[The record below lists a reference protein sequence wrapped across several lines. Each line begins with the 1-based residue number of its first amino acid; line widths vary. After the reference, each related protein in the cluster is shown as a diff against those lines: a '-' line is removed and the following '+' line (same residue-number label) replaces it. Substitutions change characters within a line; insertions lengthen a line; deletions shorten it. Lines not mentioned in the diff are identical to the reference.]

1 MSLLNWWVT
10 ALPRPKKRPRM
21 NNGAIEK
28 QTDPIYKTLPKVT
41 GWRLFLKTVF
51 ARAYPRLIGQQ
62 REKSWLFFDIFLP
75 MLAVSAYVFV
85 YRAIKAPEDYVGFAV
100 MGGAMTAF
108 WLNVLWSMSSQLYWE
123 KEQGNLALYIIAPN
137 QMMAILLGMAMGG
150 MLATALRAV
159 VIILLGSILFQVTF
173 VVSSFLQLFIVF
185 MLSMTALYGMG
196 MMMAS
201 MFLLLSREAWHI
213 SNLAQEPIYLLSGFY
228 FPIKSFPFWIAA
240 AASIIPLTM
249 GLDAMRQLIF
259 ASGPS
264 LGFVTVRLEVSV
276 LLVLCVVFLVGAK
289 LLLDFM
295 EKLAIREGRL
305 TESRR

>member
-1 MSLLNWWVT
+1 MT
-10 ALPRPKKRPRM
+10 KP
-21 NNGAIEK
+21 
-28 QTDPIYKTLPKVT
+28 LPKVV
-41 GWRLFLKTVF
+41 GWRLFLKTVY

-75 MLAVSAYVFV
+75 MLSVSAYVFV
-85 YRAIKAPEDYVGFAV
+85 YRAIKAPDDFVGFAV

-137 QMMAILLGMAMGG
+137 HMMAILLGMALGG
-150 MLATALRAV
+150 MLATALRAL
-159 VIILLGSILFQVTF
+159 VIVIFGTILFNVSF
-173 VVSSFLQLFIVF
+173 VVSSFLQLFAVF
-185 MLSMTALYGMG
+185 ILSMAALYGMG

-201 MFLLLSREAWHI
+201 MFLLLGREAWHL
-213 SNLAQEPIYLLSGFY
+213 SNLAQEPIYLASGFY

-240 AASIIPLTM
+240 AASIIPLTV

-264 LGFVTVRLEVSV
+264 LGFISVRTEI
-276 LLVLCVVFLVGAK
+276 LVLVVLTVVFLVSAK
-289 LLLDFM
+289 ILLGYM

>member
-1 MSLLNWWVT
+1 M
-10 ALPRPKKRPRM
+10 
-21 NNGAIEK
+21 
-28 QTDPIYKTLPKVT
+28 YKPLPKVT
-41 GWRLFLKTVF
+41 GWRLFLKTVI

-62 REKSWLFFDIFLP
+62 REKSWMFFDIFLP

-85 YRAIKAPEDYVGFAV
+85 YRAIQAPEDYVGFAV

-137 QMMAILLGMAMGG
+137 QMMAILLGMALGG

-159 VIILLGSILFQVTF
+159 AIIFLGTILFNVTF
-173 VVSSFLQLFIVF
+173 VVSSFLQLLVVF

-201 MFLLLSREAWHI
+201 LFLLLSREAWHL
-213 SNLAQEPIYLLSGFY
+213 SNLAQEPIYLVSGFY

-240 AASIIPLTM
+240 GASIIPLTL

-259 ASGPS
+259 ASGPA
-264 LGFVTVRLEVSV
+264 LGFVSVKLEVSV

-289 LLLDFM
+289 LLLDYM